1 MANRAIN
8 VAGKSVP
15 PEQLRFDFTN
25 PRLTDEVGR
34 MPNTEDEMID
44 FFQKTADLD
53 ELLHS
58 IAENGYLPFD
68 DIVAVET
75 EPNVYRV
82 LEGNRRLAAIRLYR
96 QRAIAER
103 LKIELP
109 AILPEKL
116 ATLNQI
122 PIKVVASET
131 DARAYIGFKHI
142 NGPHKWDALS
152 KAKYAMRWISQ
163 GGSVPEIARAFGD
176 THNTVARQL
185 NGLYVLEQAK
195 RAGFRVEDNYNS
207 RFAFSHL
214 YTALSQAGFRD
225 YLGLADKSVET
236 VLGPDPVAAQNLEA
250 LSRVMKWLYGSQSEK
265 LLPVIRKQNPD
276 LGRLNR
282 VLGKAQARNILETKG
297 DLDRAYDAV
306 EPRSKRFVAALIQA
320 NDYAEGALGLV
331 SDYDGSDESIKDTSS
346 SLVRTSRTIEQV
358 VKKRID
364 ERNEDKERKRKEGR

>member
-1 MANRAIN
+1 MAATAITILP
-8 VAGKSVP
+8 KSVP
-15 PEQLRFDFTN
+15 PDQLRFDFNN
-25 PRLTDEVGR
+25 PRLTDEVGS
-34 MPNTEDEMID
+34 PPSTEDAMID
-44 FFQKTADLD
+44 FFQRSADLD
-53 ELLHS
+53 ELLRS

-68 DIVAVET
+68 DIVVVEI
-75 EPNVYRV
+75 EPDVYRV
-82 LEGNRRLAAIRLYR
+82 LEGNRRLAAIRVYR
-96 QRAIAER
+96 QPEIAER

-109 AILPEKL
+109 TITAEKR
-116 ATLNQI
+116 ATLNLI
-122 PIKVVASET
+122 PVKVVASEA

-152 KAKYAMRWISQ
+152 KAKYAMRWIAQ
-163 GGSVPEIARAFGD
+163 GGNVLEIARAFGD

-195 RAGFRVEDNYNS
+195 HSGFKVEDTYRS

-214 YTALSQAGFRD
+214 YTALSQAGFRE
-225 YLGLADKSVET
+225 YLGLGDKRVDT
-236 VLGPDPVAAQNLEA
+236 VLGPNPVSADKLEA

-265 LLPVIRKQNPD
+265 TPPVIRKQNPD
-276 LGRLNR
+276 LGMLNR

-331 SDYDGSDESIKDTSS
+331 SDYDGSDESIRETSS
-346 SLVRTSRTIEQV
+346 SLVRTSKTIEQV
-358 VKKRID
+358 VRKRID
-364 ERNEDKERKRKEGR
+364 DRKEEKKKEGK

>member
-1 MANRAIN
+1 MPASAISIIS
-8 VAGKSVP
+8 KSVP
-15 PEQLRFDFTN
+15 PESLRFDFSN
-25 PRLTDEVGR
+25 PRLTDEVGK
-34 MPNTEDEMID
+34 MPSTEDEMID

-68 DIVAVET
+68 DIVAIEA
-75 EPNVYRV
+75 EPNIYRV

-96 QRAIAER
+96 QHDIAER
-103 LKIELP
+103 LKIELSP
-109 AILPEKL
+109 IAEEKL
-116 ATLNQI
+116 ATLASI
-122 PIKVVASET
+122 PIKVVASEG

-152 KAKYAMRWISQ
+152 KAKYAMRWMSQ
-163 GGSVPEIARAFGD
+163 GGNVLEIARAFGD

-195 RAGFRVEDNYNS
+195 RAGFRIEDTYNS

-225 YLGLADKSVET
+225 YLGLADKTVDS
-236 VLGPDPVAAQNLEA
+236 VLGANPITADNVDA

-265 LLPVIRKQNPD
+265 VAPVIRKQNPD

-282 VLGKAQARNILETKG
+282 VLAKAQARNILETKG

-331 SDYDGSDESIKDTSS
+331 SDYDGSDESIRETSS

-358 VKKRID
+358 VKKRI
-364 ERNEDKERKRKEGR
+364 EERKEEQKKEGK